1 MSEYVTQASCAESM
15 EAMEREIQSLV
26 SLGEGVPE
34 IELEVEVAG
43 MTAYPT
49 DKTLTVEDMAA
60 DAKTVG
66 DKFNDLEADV
76 ADIGTDVE
84 AIQAWTGED
93 IKISSATGAPT
104 IAEAFDIVTSDAW
117 PVGSIWMTI
126 SENEPPF
133 FGTWVEVALTTTIA
147 QLKTGRHGYTEL
159 EEGETGGDVHFWLRT
174 E

>member
-1 MSEYVTQASCAESM
+1 MSEYVTTASCAESM

-34 IELEVEVAG
+34 INLELEVAG

-49 DKTLTVEDMAA
+49 DKTLLIEDMAA
-60 DAKTVG
+60 DAKIVG

-76 ADIGTDVE
+76 ADLGVDVG
-84 AIQAWTGED
+84 AIKEWTGADIPVNAED
-93 IKISSATGAPT
+93 DAPT
-104 IAEAFDIVTSDAW
+104 IAEVLDGITSDSW

-126 SENEPPF
+126 SDEEPPF
-133 FGTWVEVALTTTIA
+133 AGTWVEVALTMTIA
-147 QLKTGRHGYTEL
+147 QMKNGKRGYAAL